1 MFTEQDIEQIGAH
14 GLCVADAERQM
25 LRFREGFPYLDICRA
40 AVAGDGILQVDGAAA
55 ERYGAVYRELRPQR
69 KVVKFVPASGAATRM
84 FKALFEFLN
93 DGVRSREVD
102 ELLAGLDRFA
112 FAERGSRDPR
122 TVVSNILTEGLGYG
136 TLPKALILFHRYPD
150 RNRTAFE
157 EHLAEGALYAAGAG
171 SEVCIHFTVSAEHR
185 EQFER
190 LAAETVPF
198 YEARFGVKYRI
209 GYSCQKPSTDTL
221 AVNPDDTPLR
231 DGQGRLLFRP
241 AGHGALIENLN
252 EIDADLVFIKTVDN
266 VAPDRLKSDTVI
278 YKEMLAGL
286 LLDLQRQAFG
296 YLRRLDAG
304 ERVSAEEMASF
315 VSGRLCRRL
324 PSSFAALEPQRQ
336 VGLLRELLDRPIRVC
351 GMVKNEGE
359 PGGGPFWVREADGGE
374 SLQIAESSQI
384 APQQKGLM
392 TAATHFNPVDLVC
405 GVRDYLGRKFDLTR
419 YVDPQTGFISSK
431 SQQGRPLKAL
441 ELPGL
446 WNGAMARWNTVFV
459 EVPISTFSPVKVVG
473 DLLRPQHRNG

>member
-112 FAERGSRDPR
+112 FAERLAEFTGGSRDPR

-150 RNRTAFE
+150 RNRTAIE

-296 YLRRLDAG
+296 
-304 ERVSAEEMASF
+304 
-315 VSGRLCRRL
+315 
-324 PSSFAALEPQRQ
+324 
-336 VGLLRELLDRPIRVC
+336 
-351 GMVKNEGE
+351 
-359 PGGGPFWVREADGGE
+359 
-374 SLQIAESSQI
+374 
-384 APQQKGLM
+384 
-392 TAATHFNPVDLVC
+392 
-405 GVRDYLGRKFDLTR
+405 
-419 YVDPQTGFISSK
+419 
-431 SQQGRPLKAL
+431 
-441 ELPGL
+441 
-446 WNGAMARWNTVFV
+446 
-459 EVPISTFSPVKVVG
+459 
-473 DLLRPQHRNG
+473 